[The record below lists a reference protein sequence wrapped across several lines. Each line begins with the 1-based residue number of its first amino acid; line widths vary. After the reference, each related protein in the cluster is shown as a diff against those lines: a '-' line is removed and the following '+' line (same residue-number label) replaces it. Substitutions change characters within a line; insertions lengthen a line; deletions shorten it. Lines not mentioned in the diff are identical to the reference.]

1 MKKMILGL
9 VMVVMM
15 LGCVGCGK
23 EEAKNAKE
31 IKEIASENEGFVP
44 EQVTEEPV
52 ITEEVAQ
59 DIEEVIDE
67 NNLEK
72 YYDVT
77 EYLGTPTL
85 AYCLA
90 QRNQV
95 ENIITVSR
103 TTENG
108 GYYEYTIEYNDKI
121 KSRGYNM
128 IFVDNNT
135 PDDYSDDLIAYIF
148 VNSKN

>member
-1 MKKMILGL
+1 MKKMILGFA
-9 VMVVMM
+9 MVVMM

-23 EEAKNAKE
+23 EVKE

-135 PDDYSDDLIAYIF
+135 PDDYSDDLIVYIF